1 MTLSQVLLY
10 IYPDLVFGPGAPVQ
24 LVDDNDGQGLHIAS
38 WNDPRP
44 QPTPAEIAAAMLPA
58 TKAQRIEADRQECQ
72 RRIYQYWPLQEQI
85 TALAGNYEPGG
96 LGSLTAWQ
104 AANIAASNVA
114 RDTINLPATDTVAKV
129 EAVPV
134 AWPVWNG

>member
-1 MTLSQVLLY
+1 MLEILTR
-10 IYPDLVFGPGAPVQ
+10 LVANCVGAAGLGGGVYE
-24 LVDDNDGQGLHIAS
+24 LRFADGTSRQA
-38 WNDPRP
+38 
-44 QPTPAEIAAAMLPA
+44 TPAEILAAA
-58 TKAQRIEADRQECQ
+58 KAQRIEADRQECQ
-72 RRIYQYWPLQEQI
+72 RRIFQYWPLQEQI

-96 LGSLTAWQ
+96 IDSLTNWQ